1 MRSLQIRQFILRGAA
16 AALCAATALSAPAS
30 VFQPQAMAASAAP
43 ARQATRAAAPA
54 QPPVRLGVTRTITG
68 VTVSAAELRLRSQA
82 APPVQPRQA
91 RQGRTAVAAAR
102 LAGVGLSGPLALP
115 GGTSSAP
122 SGPDLPQVPTDT
134 IVGPTFVDSDFV
146 PPDTMGAVGP
156 TDFLFTENG
165 VFRGFLKDAPHTQVF
180 TTTDVAFWGGVAD
193 PAGVSDPH
201 VRYDRSS
208 GRWFITEIDVPNS
221 DNNILLAVSSGPDLA
236 TASWS
241 EFALP
246 ATANT
251 AATDQHCFA
260 DYDTPGIDQN
270 AIYIGAN
277 MFGGGQPPCGGG
289 SYKHSNLYIIKK
301 SSMFSGTANVTSFY
315 SVVTG
320 TVGIE
325 TIQGVDS
332 FDALPTGYAVAV
344 NESAN
349 PRTALDL
356 WHINNPASLSPS
368 LSGPV
373 TVTISAETGPLGGV
387 LSANNVASLDPTR
400 GLDDLD
406 DRLFAAVIRDGHLWT
421 AHNVAVDASGNASAA
436 SPNRD
441 AVRWYDLD
449 LAGPTVHQSGTV
461 FDGAANSY
469 TNYWMGSIMPS
480 GQGHVALGL
489 NRAMSTTVVAAGA
502 VGRLASDALGTM
514 RGFSLIQNSTADK
527 YDDASF
533 NPNPTNRWGDYTYT
547 SLDPCDDMSLW
558 TTQEYIAGSL
568 NPPSDWGVVAARLPA
583 PPPATLAAADPN
595 TLTVGLNSV
604 SVVVTGTVVDGSGFY
619 NTPDTLTDP
628 CRKTISATVSN
639 GVSVTGISY
648 LDPTHVRLTLSTVA
662 ALGGTATITVT
673 NPDGQS
679 AAGALLALRELTFL
693 PLMQK

>member
-1 MRSLQIRQFILRGAA
+1 MRSLQFRQIILRGAA

-30 VFQPQAMAASAAP
+30 VFQPQALAASAAP
-43 ARQATRAAAPA
+43 ARQVVAPA
-54 QPPVRLGVTRTITG
+54 PAPQPPVRLGVTQTITG
-68 VTVSAAELRLRSQA
+68 VTVTATELRRRSQA
-82 APPVQPRQA
+82 ALPVQPRQA
-91 RQGRTAVAAAR
+91 RQGRTAVGAAR
-102 LAGVGLSGPLALP
+102 LAGVGLSGPQALP
-115 GGTSSAP
+115 GDTSSAP

-134 IVGPTFVDSDFV
+134 ITGPTFVDSNFV

-208 GRWFITEIDVPNS
+208 GRWFITEIDVPNG
-221 DNNILLAVSSGPDLA
+221 DNHILLAVSSGPDLA
-236 TASWS
+236 TAGWTQY
-241 EFALP
+241 AVP
-246 ATANT
+246 ATGNT
-251 AATDQHCFA
+251 AAQDQKCFA

-277 MFGGGQPPCGGG
+277 MFGGGQAPCSGGN
-289 SYKHSNLYIIKK
+289 YEHSNLYVINK
-301 SSMFSGTANVTSFY
+301 SGTLSGTAAVTAFY
-315 SVVTG
+315 NVVTG

-349 PRTALDL
+349 PRTSLDL
-356 WHINNPASLSPS
+356 WHINNPGSLTPILSSPVS
-368 LSGPV
+368 VS
-373 TVTISAETGPLGGV
+373 ISPEKGPLGGV
-387 LSANNVASLDPTR
+387 LSVNSPAR

-421 AHNVAVDASGNASAA
+421 AHNVAVDATGNANAA

-449 LAGPTVHQSGTV
+449 LAGPSVHQSGTV
-461 FDGAANSY
+461 FDESVNGY
-469 TNYWMGSIMPS
+469 TNYWMGTIMPS

-489 NRAMSTTVVAAGA
+489 NRAMSSTVVAAGA
-502 VGRLASDALGTM
+502 VGRLASDALGHM
-514 RGFSLIQNSTADK
+514 GGFSLIRNSTADA
-527 YDDASF
+527 YDDSSF

-558 TTQEYIAGSL
+558 TTQEYIAGSA
-568 NPPSDWGVVAARLPA
+568 NSSDWGVVAARLPA
-583 PPPATLAAADPN
+583 PPPATLAAANPN

-604 SVVVTGTVVDGSGFY
+604 SVVVTGTVVNGSGFY

-648 LDPTHVRLTLSTVA
+648 LDPTHVRLTLSTLA
-662 ALGGTATITVT
+662 ALAGTATITVT